1 MCDKE
6 KNCPGAPFHAV
17 PRHETAFLSGCGE
30 GSPAPSAL
38 HMRVVLPISTS
49 AGIACPFLVEKR
61 LTATGGVTQ
70 TFPDMEEHSGK
81 KSGRRA
87 IIWLYNNKVVFLQK
101 NNIMAITIKNIPVLE
116 GVTAED
122 FVRSADKNAAK
133 VTPRL
138 SVEAKKRLRKVL
150 EKSRSFRFN

>member
-1 MCDKE
+1 MKVACTVLNGE
-6 KNCPGAPFHAV
+6 
-17 PRHETAFLSGCGE
+17 SG
-30 GSPAPSAL
+30 SNAA
-38 HMRVVLPISTS
+38 
-49 AGIACPFLVEKR
+49 
-61 LTATGGVTQ
+61 
-70 TFPDMEEHSGK
+70 D
-81 KSGRRA
+81 
-87 IIWLYNNKVVFLQK
+87 LQ

-116 GVTAED
+116 GATAED

>member
-1 MCDKE
+1 MKIARTVLNGE
-6 KNCPGAPFHAV
+6 
-17 PRHETAFLSGCGE
+17 SGGN
-30 GSPAPSAL
+30 AA
-38 HMRVVLPISTS
+38 
-49 AGIACPFLVEKR
+49 
-61 LTATGGVTQ
+61 
-70 TFPDMEEHSGK
+70 D
-81 KSGRRA
+81 
-87 IIWLYNNKVVFLQK
+87 LQ

-116 GVTAED
+116 GATAED

>member
-1 MCDKE
+1 MKVARTVLNGE
-6 KNCPGAPFHAV
+6 
-17 PRHETAFLSGCGE
+17 SG
-30 GSPAPSAL
+30 SNAA
-38 HMRVVLPISTS
+38 
-49 AGIACPFLVEKR
+49 
-61 LTATGGVTQ
+61 
-70 TFPDMEEHSGK
+70 D
-81 KSGRRA
+81 
-87 IIWLYNNKVVFLQK
+87 LQ

-116 GVTAED
+116 GATAED

>member
-1 MCDKE
+1 VKVARTVLNGE
-6 KNCPGAPFHAV
+6 
-17 PRHETAFLSGCGE
+17 SG
-30 GSPAPSAL
+30 SNAA
-38 HMRVVLPISTS
+38 
-49 AGIACPFLVEKR
+49 
-61 LTATGGVTQ
+61 
-70 TFPDMEEHSGK
+70 D
-81 KSGRRA
+81 
-87 IIWLYNNKVVFLQK
+87 LQ

-116 GVTAED
+116 GATAED